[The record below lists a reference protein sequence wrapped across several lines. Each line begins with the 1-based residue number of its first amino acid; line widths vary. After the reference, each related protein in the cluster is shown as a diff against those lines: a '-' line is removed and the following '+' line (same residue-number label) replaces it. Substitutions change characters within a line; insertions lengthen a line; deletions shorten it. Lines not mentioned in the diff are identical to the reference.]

1 MCGVKQELDLCKFVV
16 LDLEMC
22 VVPRGPK
29 REEYNWGS
37 EIIQIGAVA
46 INEDLEITDEF
57 MTYVSPEYGTVN
69 TFIEELTGISARDVE
84 GAPRIKEALE
94 AFLAWIPE
102 GSILVS
108 WSEND
113 EIQIR
118 TEIEEKGIVIEG
130 LDAYFEDWEDC
141 QYTFGK
147 RMDAQKTYRLSEALI
162 LANIDYD
169 ENIHDAL
176 VDARNTAQLFI
187 KMERE
192 EELVLASYSAEGED
206 DPSDNPFAALLARFE
221 E

>member
-1 MCGVKQELDLCKFVV
+1 MCKFVV

-22 VVPRGPK
+22 VVSRGPK
-29 REEYNWGS
+29 REEYSWGS

-57 MTYVSPEYGTVN
+57 MTYVSPEYGAVN

-130 LDAYFEDWEDC
+130 LDVYFEDWEDC

-162 LANIDYD
+162 IANIDYD